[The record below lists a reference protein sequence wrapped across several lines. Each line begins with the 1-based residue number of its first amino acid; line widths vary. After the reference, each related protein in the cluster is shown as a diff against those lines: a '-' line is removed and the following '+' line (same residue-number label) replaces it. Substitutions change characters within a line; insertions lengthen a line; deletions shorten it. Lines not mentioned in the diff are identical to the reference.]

1 MLKKEFARVFLDVDV
16 IATPTSPV
24 PAFTIGEKSSDPLAM
39 YLADIFTVPVNIVGV
54 PAISVPSGK
63 TLSGLP
69 LGIQFIAP
77 QMREDML
84 FTYGEEVERLY

>member
-1 MLKKEFARVFLDVDV
+1 LLKKEFAKVFKDVDV

-24 PAFTIGEKSSDPLAM
+24 PAFAIGEKSHDPLAM

-63 TLSGLP
+63 TKNNLP

-77 QMREDML
+77 AMKEDVL
-84 FTYGEEVERLY
+84 FVYGREVEKF